1 MVLFVLF
8 IKLGWSHFWA
18 SLQDLFLTCYP
29 LFSHLFPCLMLSQG
43 GHWTLASWLL
53 VACHNT
59 SPWRLERKWSI
70 TKDTADSLYCWWKK
84 SCSTWDVKKP
94 CKYWDKLPIKW
105 CRISS
110 INSNL
115 DVTWSYS
122 LDNLAWVECQG
133 RYDSEADWK
142 QYHLHECNDELLWE
156 MSTMECLPQLIF
168 WSSCLRIVD
177 AFLSKFCHLRSVGF
191 VGFRDQTQCLYA
203 HWNCLWGQVLTCLEE
218 MTLKKVR
225 PDRTSQA
232 VGVSARMLI
241 QQVFFPVMT
250 PCLAWARLNWNWV
263 HSSLD
268 FFFWTGSTCT
278 ADLLVVS
285 VIFCYLL
292 CICDLGNV
300 FCLVNDSN
308 WSSWGRFP
316 PGRQA
321 WRHNLFGRQD

>member
-1 MVLFVLF
+1 MIHYKRHCRFVILLMEE
-8 IKLGWSHFWA
+8 ILHYLG
-18 SLQDLFLTCYP
+18 C
-29 LFSHLFPCLMLSQG
+29 
-43 GHWTLASWLL
+43 
-53 VACHNT
+53 
-59 SPWRLERKWSI
+59 
-70 TKDTADSLYCWWKK
+70 
-84 SCSTWDVKKP
+84 KKP

-156 MSTMECLPQLIF
+156 RSTMEWLPQLIF

-203 HWNCLWGQVLTCLEE
+203 HWNCLWGRVLTCLEE